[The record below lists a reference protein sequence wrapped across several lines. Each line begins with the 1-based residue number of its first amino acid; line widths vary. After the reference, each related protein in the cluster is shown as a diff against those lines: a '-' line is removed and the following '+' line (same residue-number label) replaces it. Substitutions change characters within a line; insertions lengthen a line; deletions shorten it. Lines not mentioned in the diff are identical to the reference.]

1 MSNKGLFPS
10 SLSKK
15 YAMAAT
21 GLFLCLFLVG
31 HLLGNLQL
39 FQGGQE
45 GKDAFNAYALFMT
58 TFPLV
63 KILSYATYL
72 GILLHVVD
80 GFMLVLANRAARP
93 VRYAK
98 EKGSANSG
106 WSSRNM
112 AILGTIVLAFLATHM
127 QNFWYVMHFGNP
139 KEYVLESGV
148 VVKDLHEVVL
158 AFFGP
163 ANSLAGLAVA
173 FYVLAQLAIG
183 FHLWHGFA
191 SAFQSFGL
199 RSAKYTPIIARIGQ
213 AFSVLVP
220 LAFAA
225 IPVYLYFTQL

>member
-1 MSNKGLFPS
+1 
-10 SLSKK
+10 
-15 YAMAAT
+15 
-21 GLFLCLFLVG
+21 
-31 HLLGNLQL
+31 
-39 FQGGQE
+39 
-45 GKDAFNAYALFMT
+45 
-58 TFPLV
+58 
-63 KILSYATYL
+63 
-72 GILLHVVD
+72 
-80 GFMLVLANRAARP
+80 
-93 VRYAK
+93 
-98 EKGSANSG
+98 
-106 WSSRNM
+106 M